1 MRAKEVGE
9 HGNFDAGSGST
20 IIMEHAIPT
29 HVPPDLVLPCRIF
42 DRVTVH
48 ENPYETIL
56 PEIHRGPA
64 VFYTHAV
71 NPGPVPGWVVRRAE
85 DLRAIYN
92 DTMNFYKQGNTR
104 FAAMISED
112 WDIIPTELD
121 PPRHAGF
128 RAALNPVYSPSNMAK
143 LDGRVRERARVF
155 IDRFRHRG
163 TCEFISEFA
172 IPFPVTIFLDLLG
185 FPQQEM
191 DQFLEWE
198 NILLRSS
205 TNGARIDAVHGIK
218 DYLLRAIADRKKHP
232 GEDLISI
239 ALTLEVDGRKW
250 TDEEVFGHCF
260 NLYLGG
266 LDTVTANIGLHMHH
280 LATHPNDQGMLRVH
294 PDRMVVAIE
303 ELLRA
308 YPAVTTV
315 RLCRNPYT
323 LGDVTFMPGDY
334 VAMST
339 PLAGRDPEYYDSPQ
353 EVRLDRKP
361 AHVTLGYGIHRCL
374 GQHLARRELQI
385 ALQEVLAAIPTFR
398 VAPDFSVPFF
408 LGNVIHVDK
417 LQLTW

>member
-1 MRAKEVGE
+1 VTTPLAVPG
-9 HGNFDAGSGST
+9 
-20 IIMEHAIPT
+20 
-29 HVPPDLVLPCRIF
+29 HVPPELVRPCRIF
-42 DRVTVH
+42 DRVSVF

-56 PEIHRGPA
+56 PEIHRGPT
-64 VFYTHAV
+64 VFYTGNV
-71 NPGPVPGWVVRRAE
+71 NPGPVAGWVVRRAE

-92 DTMNFYKQGNTR
+92 DTENFYKQGNTQ
-104 FAAMISED
+104 FAAMIGED

-143 LDGRVRERARVF
+143 LDSRVREQARVF
-155 IDRFRHRG
+155 IDRFKDEG
-163 TCEFISEFA
+163 ACEFIKDFA
-172 IPFPVTIFLDLLG
+172 IPFPVTIFLDLLN
-185 FPQQEM
+185 FPQEEM
-191 DQFLEWE
+191 EQFLIWE
-198 NILLRSS
+198 NILLRSH
-205 TNGARIDAVHGIK
+205 TNGERVASVHAIK

-266 LDTVTANIGLHMHH
+266 LDTVTANLGLHMHH
-280 LATHPNDQGMLRVH
+280 LATHAEDQATLRAN
-294 PDRMVVAIE
+294 PKQMVVAVE
-303 ELLRA
+303 EFLRA
-308 YPAVTTV
+308 YPAVTTA

-334 VAMST
+334 IAMST
-339 PLAGRDPEYYDSPQ
+339 PLAGRDPEFYDAPQ

-361 AHVTLGYGIHRCL
+361 SHMTLGFGIHRCL

-385 ALQEVLAAIPTFR
+385 ALQEFLAAIPPFR
-398 VAPDFSVPFF
+398 VAPDFRVPFF
-408 LGNVIHVDK
+408 LGNVIHVDE
-417 LQLTW
+417 LQLRW